1 MTTRS
6 TLRFGFGVLAIGA
19 AALLSGC
26 GNDDPEGDDGAREP
40 GVDEDLVFVPG
51 QGQVVAPRLAYPE
64 GPKGFDVGSVIEN
77 FRWVG
82 YVNHRDN
89 AAAGMQL
96 IQLADFYNPTG
107 TDVWGPGQ
115 AFPEG
120 SPKPKA
126 LLLDV
131 ASVWCGPC
139 NTEAKSILPG
149 LYELYKPQGG
159 EFLLQLADGP
169 EGGVAA
175 TAKNLELWVT
185 KYKNNYPSV
194 LDPAYKL
201 GALFEAEAYPQ
212 NFIIDTRTMTIVEIF
227 PGAPE
232 PGGPFWNNFEKVL
245 AGE

>member
-1 MTTRS
+1 MTIGTS
-6 TLRFGFGVLAIGA
+6 LRFGFGVFAVGA
-19 AALLSGC
+19 VALLAGC
-26 GNDDPEGDDGAREP
+26 GNSDPEGDEGGEEP
-40 GVDEDLVFVPG
+40 TIEGDLVFLPG
-51 QGQVVAPRLAYPE
+51 QGQVQAPRLAYPE

-82 YVNHRDN
+82 HFNRMND
-89 AAAGMQL
+89 ADGMVEL
-96 IQLADFYNPTG
+96 VQLADFYNPTG
-107 TDVWGPGQ
+107 DGV
-115 AFPEG
+115 FPEG
-120 SPKPKA
+120 HILAGQKKPTA

-149 LYELYKPQGG
+149 LYEEYKPQGG

-169 EGGVAA
+169 KGGVPA
-175 TAKNLELWVT
+175 TMKNLETWLQ
-185 KYKNNYPSV
+185 KYDVNYPGV

-212 NFIIDTRTMTIVEIF
+212 NFIVDPRTMTIVEIF

-232 PGGPFWNNFEKVL
+232 PGGSFWKKFEKVMN
-245 AGE
+245 GG

>member
-1 MTTRS
+1 MTIGA
-6 TLRFGFGVLAIGA
+6 TLRFGFGVFAIGA
-19 AALLSGC
+19 TALLVGC
-26 GNDDPEGDDGAREP
+26 GNDDPGGDDGNRDP
-40 GVDEDLVFVPG
+40 SGDEDLVFVPG

-82 YVNHRDN
+82 HVNFRDH
-89 AAAGMQL
+89 GDGPLQL

-107 TDVWGPGQ
+107 TDVFGPNQ

-139 NTEAKSILPG
+139 KTEAKSILPG

-169 EGGVAA
+169 TGGEPA
-175 TAKNLELWVT
+175 TVKNLYNWSKL
-185 KYKNNYPSV
+185 YKTNYPSV

-232 PGGPFWNNFEKVL
+232 PGGAFWKKFEKTL
-245 AGE
+245 AGG

>member
-26 GNDDPEGDDGAREP
+26 GNDDPGGDDGGREP
-40 GVDEDLVFVPG
+40 SVEDDLVFVPG
-51 QGQVVAPRLAYPE
+51 QGQVVAPRLPYPE

-82 YVNHRDN
+82 YVNYRDN
-89 AAAGMQL
+89 AGAGMQL

-107 TDVWGPGQ
+107 TEVWGPGQ
-115 AFPEG
+115 VFPEG

-169 EGGVAA
+169 EGGVPA
-175 TAKNLELWVT
+175 TSKNLISWSK
-185 KYKNNYPSV
+185 KYLTNYVSV

-212 NFIIDTRTMTIVEIF
+212 NFIIDTRTMTIVEIY

-232 PGGPFWNNFEKVL
+232 PGGAFWKKFEKVL